1 MERLFWIPDRDATH
15 DPVIISEI
23 KKYKIYK
30 RLRQRLQRES
40 LWNKCRQEFAETEKN
55 MLSYLLD
62 MVSPKTYT
70 EPSETVL
77 QHLAFV
83 CRYPKYVKEDMIV
96 QNGTIKKRVPQESS
110 RKKLQQRV
118 KKFYKDGDDLQELLM
133 LLSVYINCGTRS
145 INRHVADGKLH
156 KSEDQIKELK
166 ETIIGL
172 GREYEIGLRNLYRLH
187 ECSYPIS
194 PILWD
199 NGQEEGGAKRA
210 TIDDNL
216 LRRCITNEWL
226 IPLSSV
232 ILVRE
237 IQYLCQKKE
246 KYPRNLLLFPKS
258 EKFLSVCKSSNSK
271 SERELPYKLA
281 KAINKKTLKLN
292 KEIQLA
298 LEKFFNGVRSTNLV
312 QDIRKDDVEAKHQKQ
327 EEAEDGLLYYLIKK
341 TSHQNEDIGLEKHSN
356 SLFQAIRPRIIVLAL
371 NIGEAFE
378 MDLEETEKMITC
390 LRCIS
395 SERRNINDILQEKG
409 FDPSRKCV
417 KDINLKDVCESI
429 KELIN
434 PARYYVAE
442 KTVGE
447 QLKPLKK
454 SLWKL
459 KKAKFASINL
469 NSQVA
474 PEDITARQFFK
485 ATKKMIWF
493 QDLSTVALWMSNALI
508 PITDG
513 KKTYHMLP
521 KFLSN
526 SIDALDHNLK
536 HYYQKKM
543 AEWLLGGEL
552 TEGGK
557 NNQRT
562 RGDYNPIV

>member
-1 MERLFWIPDRDATH
+1 MANSIEQRDFSA
-15 DPVIISEI
+15 
-23 KKYKIYK
+23 
-30 RLRQRLQRES
+30 R
-40 LWNKCRQEFAETEKN
+40 N
-55 MLSYLLD
+55 
-62 MVSPKTYT
+62 
-70 EPSETVL
+70 
-77 QHLAFV
+77 
-83 CRYPKYVKEDMIV
+83 
-96 QNGTIKKRVPQESS
+96 TIFMP
-110 RKKLQQRV
+110 
-118 KKFYKDGDDLQELLM
+118 
-133 LLSVYINCGTRS
+133 
-145 INRHVADGKLH
+145 
-156 KSEDQIKELK
+156 
-166 ETIIGL
+166 
-172 GREYEIGLRNLYRLH
+172 
-187 ECSYPIS
+187 
-194 PILWD
+194 
-199 NGQEEGGAKRA
+199 
-210 TIDDNL
+210 
-216 LRRCITNEWL
+216 
-226 IPLSSV
+226 
-232 ILVRE
+232 
-237 IQYLCQKKE
+237 KKE

-292 KEIQLA
+292 KEIQLT

-356 SLFQAIRPRIIVLAL
+356 SLFEAIRPRIIVLAL

-417 KDINLKDVCESI
+417 KDINLKDICESI

-447 QLKPLKK
+447 QLKSLKK

-552 TEGGK
+552 IEGGK
-557 NNQRT
+557 KQSKDEGRLQSHRIEAYIQKNLTWETAESFLKKQVVVSCENLKMKDNSHKQSAKNYIKT
-562 RGDYNPIV
+562 NWESLYKKEKNPDIPETQDDNALIFDIFRVLLKQSCMLLEFKVLEVLLYHASVWVQSEEQESENTI